1 MWWDPHKVTLLAT
14 RSYKNVTGLP
24 AEVEL
29 HEVHGMQVR
38 TKATNMKKAAHY
50 ISLFAQHRVP

>member
-1 MWWDPHKVTLLAT
+1 MTLLAT